1 MKCKRNS
8 DGRAIDH
15 HSLQTMRQQAIK
27 AVGQGESPA
36 QIARVLGINVR
47 SVYRWIAAYASGGQN
62 ALLAQPIPGRPAK
75 ITEDEIRWLSQTLKD
90 QTPMQFKFDFAL
102 WTLGLVGEVIKHQFG
117 KSLAL
122 SSLSRLMRI
131 MGFTVQKPLYRA
143 WQQDDRLVKVWMAE
157 TYPLIQAQA
166 KAEGAEIYFADES
179 GMRSDH
185 HAGTTWAPQ
194 GETPIV
200 SATGRRYSIN
210 MLSAINA
217 RGHLRFMIHDGTVD
231 ASVFKEFL
239 RRLMVG
245 AERPIY
251 LIVDGHPIH
260 KSKLVRDYVESLQGK
275 LTLFFLPPYS
285 PELNPDEQV
294 WGNIKSRVGKTVI
307 QNKEQMRALL
317 TAALRR
323 LQRNPDIVQG
333 FFFHPECRYA
343 I

>member
-1 MKCKRNS
+1 
-8 DGRAIDH
+8 
-15 HSLQTMRQQAIK
+15 
-27 AVGQGESPA
+27 
-36 QIARVLGINVR
+36 
-47 SVYRWIAAYASGGQN
+47 
-62 ALLAQPIPGRPAK
+62 
-75 ITEDEIRWLSQTLKD
+75 
-90 QTPMQFKFDFAL
+90 MQFKFDFAL

-143 WQQDDRLVKVWMAE
+143 WQQDDCMVKVWMAE
-157 TYPLIQAQA
+157 TYPSIQAQA

-275 LTLFFLPPYS
+275 LMLFFLPPYS

-294 WGNIKSRVGKTVI
+294 WGNIKSRVGRKVI

-343 I
+343 L